1 MAEEMRGTVDWFN
14 VKRGFGFIKSDTDG
28 KSYFVH
34 YSAIK
39 TDGFRKLKD
48 NQAVTFRLETKDSD
62 KPPICVDVIP
72 A

>member
-1 MAEEMRGTVDWFN
+1 MKGNVDWFN
-14 VKRGFGFIKSDTDG
+14 VKRGFGFIKSEEDG

-39 TDGFRKLKD
+39 HEGFKKLREG
-48 NQAVTFRLETKDSD
+48 QAVTFGLEDNGD
-62 KPPICVDVIP
+62 GKPPVCVDVIP